1 MLSILTSLSQYLLD
15 MPFLIAEAHFIAIG
29 IEVLLHGMYTALW
42 LVSMYLLLFKRKKT
56 KVIVVMTVLNSIMW
70 AVATSY
76 MSINF
81 QQILHAFLHQHA
93 ADNPTAFKDNS
104 APNICWQILLESTN
118 IVIGDGIVI
127 WRAWILWNRKWW
139 VVITT
144 ATLLSSTLTTAT
156 GLIRVYTMAPP
167 AITLFE
173 NPSLSAWATAFI
185 GSTLITN
192 IWATSLVT
200 YRTWSHNKYI
210 RAITGETFM
219 TRVRRQNGILAIL
232 IESGIFYCCTWFV
245 AIVAFVCGNSLIY
258 IVIDILSQLTAIYP
272 TLIITLVCLRSTLD
286 VAIETFQQT
295 TQEWAV
301 RTGNIGNPNHI
312 ATTTSYPLSDLRIG
326 VPTTAHPS
334 GLDQADSMS
343 GVGGSTMHTDTIPR
357 TPCDDGLASTH
368 NADNKVDIE

>member
-1 MLSILTSLSQYLLD
+1 
-15 MPFLIAEAHFIAIG
+15 MPLLIAEAYFIAIG
-29 IEVLLHGMYTALW
+29 LEVLLHGMYTALW

-56 KVIVVMTVLNSIMW
+56 KVIVAMTVLNSIMW
-70 AVATSY
+70 AVATSH
-76 MSINF
+76 MSISF
-81 QQILHAFLHQHA
+81 QQNFHAFLHQHA
-93 ADNPTAFKDNS
+93 ADNPTAFEDNS
-104 APNICWQILLESTN
+104 APNIYLQILLESIN

-139 VVITT
+139 VIITT
-144 ATLLSSTLTTAT
+144 ATLLTGTLTAAT

-192 IWATSLVT
+192 IWATSLVA

-210 RAITGETFM
+210 RAITGETLM

-245 AIVAFVCGNSLIY
+245 AIMAFICGNNLIY
-258 IVIDILSQLTAIYP
+258 IVIDVLSQLTAIYP

-301 RTGNIGNPNHI
+301 RTGNVGSPNHI
-312 ATTTSYPLSDLRIG
+312 VTTTSYPLSDLRIG
-326 VPTTAHPS
+326 VRTTAHSS
-334 GLDQADSMS
+334 GLDQSDSMS
-343 GVGGSTMHTDTIPR
+343 GVGGSNMNTDKIPR
-357 TPCDDGLASTH
+357 APCGDDLENPH
-368 NADNKVDIE
+368 NADNKVDVV